1 MASSPAF
8 AVYPEIGHGLVTIAN
23 TNRDGISGSGYVVFA
38 SGASLGTRIAEIV
51 TQATGVT
58 TAGMVR
64 VYISGFGITNSPL
77 FDEISIGAVASPGAS
92 TKANRVSTT
101 YNNLVL
107 QSGQFLRATTHNAE
121 GINVFALGAD
131 L

>member
-8 AVYPEIGHGLVTIAN
+8 AVYPEVGHGLLSIAN
-23 TNRDGISGSGYVVFA
+23 TNRDGVTGSGYVVFCT
-38 SGASLGTRIAEIV
+38 GANNGTRIAEIV
-51 TQATGVT
+51 TQAVGTT

-64 VYISGFGITNSPL
+64 VYISGVGITNSPL
-77 FDEISIGAVASPGAS
+77 FDEISIAAATPAAN
-92 TKANRVSTT
+92 TKATRVSTT

-107 QSGQFLRATTHNAE
+107 MSGQFLRATTHNAE
-121 GINVFALGAD
+121 SINIFALGAD

>member
-8 AVYPEIGHGLVTIAN
+8 AVYPEVGHGLLSIAN
-23 TNRDGISGSGYVVFA
+23 TNRDGVTGSGYVVFCT
-38 SGASLGTRIAEIV
+38 GASNGTRIAEIV
-51 TQATGVT
+51 TQAVGTT

-64 VYISGFGITNSPL
+64 VYISGVGITNSPL
-77 FDEISIGAVASPGAS
+77 FDEISISAVASPGAS

-107 QSGQFLRATTHNAE
+107 MSGQFLRATTHNAE
-121 GINVFALGAD
+121 SINIFALGAD

>member
-8 AVYPEIGHGLVTIAN
+8 AVYPEVGHGLLSIAN
-23 TNRDGISGSGYVVFA
+23 TNRDGVTGSGYVVFCT
-38 SGASLGTRIAEIV
+38 GANNGTRIAEIV
-51 TQATGVT
+51 TQAVGTT

-64 VYISGFGITNSPL
+64 VYISGVGITNSPL
-77 FDEISIGAVASPGAS
+77 FDEISIAAATPAAN
-92 TKANRVSTT
+92 TKATRVSTT

-121 GINVFALGAD
+121 SINVFALGAD

>member
-8 AVYPEIGHGLVTIAN
+8 AVAPRIGIAQLSVAN
-23 TNRDGISGSGYVVFA
+23 TNRNGTSGTYGTVISAGNS
-38 SGASLGTRIAEIV
+38 GTRIAEIV
-51 TQATGVT
+51 VQATGIT

-64 VYISGFGITNSPL
+64 VFTNDGTNVRM
-77 FDEISIGAVASPGAS
+77 FDEISIAAVASPGAS
-92 TKANRVSTT
+92 TKATRISTT

-107 QSGQFLRATTHNAE
+107 PSGWSLIASTHNGE
-121 GINVFALGAD
+121 VMNVCALGAD

>member
-23 TNRDGISGSGYVVFA
+23 ANRDGISGSGYVVIS
-38 SGASLGTRIAEIV
+38 SGASLGTRISEIV
-51 TQATGVT
+51 VQATGTT

-64 VYISGFGITNSPL
+64 VYVSGAGITNSPL
-77 FDEISIGAVASPGAS
+77 FDEISISAATPSAS
-92 TKANRVSTT
+92 TKATRVSTT